1 VKFASR
7 SLVPTCPPFSYPE
20 RSSSCF
26 LLPLPAA
33 AGLCFHNLTNCFSRL
48 SAGVLARKPFV
59 LITIRIAP
67 GVYLCG
73 LCAPTSVPSVLR
85 FLRDLYG
92 LCFQRFAASL
102 ALLALFFGLAPF
114 VFSNFQSL
122 FGKYRGWGYPR
133 LLRKPPRPLRLFTQS
148 LEGCVILLDFSD
160 LPLTPPT
167 FRLSTVDCRLPS
179 HNAKIHSNSL

>member
-1 VKFASR
+1 VKFAPR
-7 SLVPTCPPFSYPE
+7 SLVPTCPLLCCPE

-48 SAGVLARKPFV
+48 SAGVLARKPVV

-67 GVYLCG
+67 GCTLCG

-102 ALLALFFGLAPF
+102 TLLPLFFNLPSF
-114 VFSNFQSL
+114 VFSNFQPL
-122 FGKYRGWGYPR
+122 FAKHPGWGYPR
-133 LLRKPPRPLRLFTQS
+133 MLCEPPRPLRLFTQS
-148 LEGCVILLDFSD
+148 LEGCVILWTFPISLSPRRPFDFQ
-160 LPLTPPT
+160 
-167 FRLSTVDCRLPS
+167 LSTIATSLPQC
-179 HNAKIHSNSL
+179 